1 MEEESVMISQMNSIK
16 SINDDDDE
24 TCSMDSSF
32 AVVNKDKSSAFPVPQ
47 PPSIRT
53 AVREENEQPNGDRY
67 EMRADIKQV
76 LNDLNLSFLLII
88 NVILFTPWADLKEMH
103 KIVYN

>member
-1 MEEESVMISQMNSIK
+1 MEEESVIISQLNSIK
-16 SINDDDDE
+16 SINDEDE

-32 AVVNKDKSSAFPVPQ
+32 SVVNRDQISDFSAP

-53 AVREENEQPNGDRY
+53 AVREEDNEPNGDRY

-76 LNDLNLSFLLII
+76 YI
-88 NVILFTPWADLKEMH
+88 E
-103 KIVYN
+103 